1 MCGSTANTGAKN
13 VMVGGEPLDLDKI
26 YTVAGQDYR
35 LKKGGGGFTMFNGC
49 NILMD
54 QVILDTQAVINYIT
68 NNLNGCIGSEYA
80 DPSGQG
86 RIVIL
91 TSEDAA
97 APTTQTQSAETTET
111 SESTESTETTEVTEI
126 TNSTNSSNSTV
137 WILVAVAVCAVAV
150 IVILKKKR

>member
-1 MCGSTANTGAKN
+1 MP
-13 VMVGGEPLDLDKI
+13 VGGEPLDLDKI
-26 YTVAGQDYR
+26 YTIAGQDYM
-35 LKKGGGGFTMFNGC
+35 LKKGGGGFTMFSGC

-54 QVILDTQAVINYIT
+54 QVILDTQAVINHIT
-68 NNLNGCIGSEYA
+68 DNLNGCIGSEHA

-91 TSEDAA
+91 TSEDTA

-111 SESTESTETTEVTEI
+111 SESTEPTKITEVTEI
-126 TNSTNSSNSTV
+126 TNSSNSTV